1 MSANI
6 MTAHIQLRKLI
17 VGIEYSQRTK
27 SIASLTV
34 GRLLFA
40 PAKTKHAWLIST
52 NCLQFG
58 FLGTRSN
65 RMWWTKQNKS
75 VLVEIHGATLLSGL
89 QAALKYLLY
98 LTKREKKSVAEK
110 KKAWLSSFALIFC
123 YLLLLSLLFKYIPI
137 QQLSDRDVWDFP
149 AHNPGLTNPSKC
161 GSIPLIPTRAH
172 SPNRHTNIEQAHIW
186 GHGKIFLCCGFI
198 KTYIFT
204 KQTHKKTLS
213 IILQPL
219 LCRGK
224 TEPEGLNDW
233 NNKHRLNKSL

>member
-6 MTAHIQLRKLI
+6 MAAHIQLRKLI
-17 VGIEYSQRTK
+17 VGIEYSQRSK

-89 QAALKYLLY
+89 QAALKYLPY
-98 LTKREKKSVAEK
+98 LTKREKKKCCRKEKGMTVLFRTSV
-110 KKAWLSSFALIFC
+110 IFC
-123 YLLLLSLLFKYIPI
+123 FCLFYLNTSPFSSSQIVMCGISRPTI
-137 QQLSDRDVWDFP
+137 Q
-149 AHNPGLTNPSKC
+149 GLQIQVNVAPSH
-161 GSIPLIPTRAH
+161 SYQPEPTHPTA
-172 SPNRHTNIEQAHIW
+172 TQI
-186 GHGKIFLCCGFI
+186 
-198 KTYIFT
+198 
-204 KQTHKKTLS
+204 
-213 IILQPL
+213 
-219 LCRGK
+219 
-224 TEPEGLNDW
+224 
-233 NNKHRLNKSL
+233 

>member
-6 MTAHIQLRKLI
+6 MAAHIQLRKLI

-40 PAKTKHAWLIST
+40 PVKTKHAWLIST

-98 LTKREKKSVAEK
+98 LTKREKKKVLQKRKRHDCPLSH
-110 KKAWLSSFALIFC
+110 LSSVIFC
-123 YLLLLSLLFKYIPI
+123 FCLFYLNTSPFSSSQIVMCGISRPTI
-137 QQLSDRDVWDFP
+137 Q
-149 AHNPGLTNPSKC
+149 GLQIQVNVAPSH
-161 GSIPLIPTRAH
+161 SYQPEPTHPTA
-172 SPNRHTNIEQAHIW
+172 TQI
-186 GHGKIFLCCGFI
+186 
-198 KTYIFT
+198 
-204 KQTHKKTLS
+204 
-213 IILQPL
+213 
-219 LCRGK
+219 
-224 TEPEGLNDW
+224 
-233 NNKHRLNKSL
+233 